1 MASTPPKVRS
11 SAPKVSTPTVPKPS
25 TAAEKAAALQAK
37 DAARAAASERFEKKL
52 AASEGI
58 APPSLAKPAIQSA
71 AVKEARRW
79 AELERLKKQLGA
91 VEKQRQHLSEQA
103 RGMAERV
110 GLLQAQTSRPKGG
123 GSSNGGSSAQP
134 PPPPTPPARKPSRK
148 VATPLETVT
157 PGMSSPL
164 PERARPGQLQKWYV
178 QQSGDHGGPRAE
190 EDEEWSM
197 ASEPGSTLDST
208 ASAKLGLQL
217 KAAGGA
223 LAGGITGGVGK
234 LISGVSGL
242 AKERS
247 NGGAAGSNGSGKQL
261 LPSDPAPAS
270 ASEEAEAVVGEV
282 GDGAPE
288 AAAVKAELNWFL
300 KLLGPQLCL
309 GRAGGG
315 GQRGGGRSASSPAL
329 LKGKGGGS
337 SKKPGSPGGGVSAG
351 GEAPREDNDKD
362 SDALPPYREQL
373 HGAGACYLT
382 FSPASGG
389 SFHIHWHEYFI
400 EGAVRRYPPPATR
413 HHTYSERLG
422 ARTAEEQIR
431 PRSLLICHSRTTHA
445 CCLASPCSSRV
456 ASRPPAMPER
466 SSSRSSCPRSR
477 CRASSS
483 RRSAARARWRAASA
497 APTRGRSTPA
507 GRRSSGWPRRGRR
520 RCCCCATSTRAPSPC
535 ATPTHTFLP
544 TRPTSHSTPPRPP
557 HARPTSNTT
566 PHAHAYGPATR
577 TSL

>member
-270 ASEEAEAVVGEV
+270 ASEEAEAVVG
-282 GDGAPE
+282 DGAPE

-337 SKKPGSPGGGVSAG
+337 SKKPGSPGGGASAG

-400 EGAVRRYPPPATR
+400 EGAVRRYPPLP
-413 HHTYSERLG
+413 
-422 ARTAEEQIR
+422 
-431 PRSLLICHSRTTHA
+431 TTHT
-445 CCLASPCSSRV
+445 
-456 ASRPPAMPER
+456 
-466 SSSRSSCPRSR
+466 
-477 CRASSS
+477 
-483 RRSAARARWRAASA
+483 AR
-497 APTRGRSTPA
+497 G
-507 GRRSSGWPRRGRR
+507 
-520 RCCCCATSTRAPSPC
+520 
-535 ATPTHTFLP
+535 
-544 TRPTSHSTPPRPP
+544 
-557 HARPTSNTT
+557 
-566 PHAHAYGPATR
+566 
-577 TSL
+577 